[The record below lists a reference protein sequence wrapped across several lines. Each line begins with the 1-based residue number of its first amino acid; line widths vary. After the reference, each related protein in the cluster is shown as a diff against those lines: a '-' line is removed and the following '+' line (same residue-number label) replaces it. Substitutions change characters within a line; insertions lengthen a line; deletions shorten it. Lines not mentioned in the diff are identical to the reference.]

1 MTIKTNEELNEIK
14 RHSKSYEAIQQS
26 AVIALMNSIGFT
38 FEFRRPERVALK
50 TTQYFYI
57 QQLFYFDEKVDFEYS
72 IDKFCEEQ
80 LAIEL
85 QDAHPNAC
93 KKTLK
98 RRKDLNRAALTF
110 NYLIKILESLGYF
123 VSTRPTKSSKKTL
136 QMVKV
141 VDIRLGNELLLNK
154 ENVDIVGKEINKY
167 ILSLF
172 TKNERKLTL
181 KKFDA
186 KCNEVIMSN
195 NNFTI
200 EGIINIP
207 NTNLLIYDNA
217 ISQSSEPINYNNSD
231 FILENG
237 FIQNIY

>member
-38 FEFRRPERVALK
+38 FEFRRPERAALK
-50 TTQYFYI
+50 TIQYFYI

-72 IDKFCEEQ
+72 IDKFCEDQ

-85 QDAHPNAC
+85 QAAHQSAC

-110 NYLIKILESLGYF
+110 NYLIKLLESLGYF

-136 QMVKV
+136 QMLKV

-154 ENVDIVGKEINKY
+154 ESVDIIGKEINKY

-172 TKNERKLTL
+172 TKNERNLTL

-186 KCNEVIMSN
+186 KCNEVILFN
-195 NNFTI
+195 NSFTK
-200 EGIINIP
+200 EKIINVS
-207 NTNLLIYDNA
+207 NTNLPIYYND
-217 ISQSSEPINYNNSD
+217 IKQPSEPINFNNVD
-231 FILENG
+231 LILENG
-237 FIQNIY
+237 FIQNID